1 MISLFK
7 LSAFMGLMAVLAN
20 QATTADAASSIM
32 PNVCTPQEEAGM
44 PCVCCKKACW
54 FGIAEM
60 TTAYFG
66 HMPGERS
73 DAEAKFTL
81 AMMNQCFKLEC
92 SDSCPSSH

>member
-1 MISLFK
+1 MISFIKATILVG
-7 LSAFMGLMAVLAN
+7 LVAFLACQN
-20 QATTADAASSIM
+20 SQVGAASSLM
-32 PNVCTPQEEAGM
+32 PNVCNAGEETAM

-92 SDSCPSSH
+92 NETCATAH

>member
-1 MISLFK
+1 MVQGKKMVF
-7 LSAFMGLMAVLAN
+7 GLLIVVALATELAN
-20 QATTADAASSIM
+20 ASSSVM
-32 PNVCTPQEEAGM
+32 PSMCSATEEASM

-81 AMMNQCFKLEC
+81 AMMHSCFKLEC
-92 SDSCPSSH
+92 ADSCPASL